1 MKLVAWFLDLLYP
14 PKCVFCRRLLRKE
27 ETEVCRHCRTQ
38 LQEIEHSLQRG
49 QFFERCHSVYYYE
62 NSVAEALRRFKF
74 YGRREY
80 ASCFARLMAMR
91 ILREGVEFDLITW
104 APVSKK
110 RLRKRGYDQ
119 SLLLA
124 QEMAKELGVPCVRTL
139 RKLRDNPPQS
149 TRHDFAA
156 RHANVLNAYEA
167 IEPQNFYGRRV
178 LVIDDVITSGATLS
192 ECCRILKTAGA
203 GSLVCATFAA
213 TPKSR

>member
-1 MKLVAWFLDLLYP
+1 MKLVTWFLDLLYP
-14 PKCVFCRRLLRKE
+14 PKCVFCRRLLHEE
-27 ETEVCRHCRTQ
+27 ETEVCGHCRMQ

-62 NSVAEALRRFKF
+62 DSVAEALRRFKF

-139 RKLRDNPPQS
+139 HKHKHRPPQS
-149 TRHDFAA
+149 SQSNFAA
-156 RHANVLNAYEA
+156 RQANALNAYEA
-167 IEPQNFYGRRV
+167 VEPQNFYGKRV